1 MELKKMQINAQQQQ
15 MPASYAPIG
24 TQQSV
29 GTQQSMGTQQPV
41 PVVQSNSMLL

>member
-1 MELKKMQINAQQQQ
+1 MQINAQQQQ

-29 GTQQSMGTQQPV
+29 GSQQSMGTQQPV
-41 PVVQSNSMLL
+41 PVSQNSSMLL